1 MLYGF
6 SSLFVVVFSTFP
18 LFRSENLYHF
28 ELMLKVRKIQEESG
42 LERGGGFVLF
52 FNGHSIMTVIQYI
65 YEAGTSRR
73 Q

>member
-1 MLYGF
+1 MFFQVFLL
-6 SSLFVVVFSTFP
+6 LFFQPFP

-42 LERGGGFVLF
+42 LERGGGCFFLF
-52 FNGHSIMTVIQYI
+52 FFGHSIMTVIQYI
-65 YEAGTSRR
+65 YEADTSRR